1 MLAKYPMKLPSLNRT
16 IVSHGITLQFRRS
29 FDSHE
34 GGEHESRALDIK
46 SIDRL
51 EFKGDRPTTDLE
63 SKNNTIWN
71 NVLYKGIYDAPCEAN
86 PQLCVARL
94 LVSIVSEKQS

>member
-1 MLAKYPMKLPSLNRT
+1 MLAKYPMKLPSLSRI
-16 IVSHGITLQFRRS
+16 IVSHGIILQFRHS

-51 EFKGDRPTTDLE
+51 EFKGDRPTIDLK
-63 SKNNTIWN
+63 SKNDTIWN
-71 NVLYKGIYDAPCEAN
+71 NVLYEGVYDAPCKAN
-86 PQLCVARL
+86 PQLCAARL